1 MSKINKILSSFS
13 VQNTL
18 NPKIW
23 ENPESAK
30 DARLKPVVRKGLEK
44 IAEKFVENLGDD
56 VFVEDVHLM
65 GSLTNFNWSE
75 FSDFDLHVV
84 IDFDRYGKQEELYT
98 ELFDLKKKVFNQK
111 YDIKIFGYDVEVYPQ
126 KSSESPHSDGVY
138 SILEN
143 DWISVPEKTHKNINY
158 EVLKNKI
165 KTWVDKIDDAVEK
178 SETLD
183 DVEKLKELREKIKN
197 YRQSGLE
204 KEGEFSYENL
214 VFKFLRRSG
223 HIEKLFDTAKDIV
236 NKELSVENLVKEDF
250 APLTPIDIVSNSKFL
265 KSLMDLVDNNLMFEF
280 TPGQK
285 IPYEPEVELIQTG
298 LQYLGFS
305 LPRFGVDGKFG
316 PETKAATEKFQ
327 SSNGLSVN
335 GIFSTQDL
343 KYLIATLVSKDFKDS
358 QLQNIQY
365 EREFGLDRSSD
376 QEFYELML
384 KKLGAPVTNE
394 NLKFLLA
401 WRQAEGKSGQF
412 NPFNTTHKL
421 NDSTDFNSV
430 GVQNY
435 QSLDDGMYATLK
447 TLTNG
452 KYNCIINGL
461 INDIGASEIAKCP
474 SLEVWGTGGLVGKV
488 LAGYDS
494 GAEVKSPPLR

>member
-1 MSKINKILSSFS
+1 MSKIKKILSSFS

-23 ENPESAK
+23 ENPETPKEAK
-30 DARLKPVVRKGLEK
+30 LKPNVKVALEK
-44 IAEKFVENLGDD
+44 IADKFVDNLGDD
-56 VFVEDVHLM
+56 VFVEDVLLM
-65 GSLTNFNWSE
+65 GSLTNFNWSD

-84 IDFDRYGKQEELYT
+84 IDFERYGNQEELYF
-98 ELFDLKKKVFNQK
+98 ELFDLKKKVFNEK
-111 YDIKIFGYDVEVYPQ
+111 YDIKIYGYDVEVYPQ
-126 KSSESPHSDGVY
+126 KSTESPHSDGVY
-138 SILEN
+138 SVLEN
-143 DWISVPEKTHKNINY
+143 DWVSVPKKTHKNINY
-158 EVLKNKI
+158 EFLKSKI
-165 KTWVDKIDDAVEK
+165 KTWVDKIDAAVENTE
-178 SETLD
+178 SLE
-183 DVEKLKELREKIKN
+183 DVEKLKELREKIKK
-197 YRQSGLE
+197 YRQSGLD

-223 HIEKLFDTAKDIV
+223 HIEKLFDTAKEIT
-236 NKELSVENLVKEDF
+236 NRELSVETLVNEDF
-250 APLTPIDIVSNSKFL
+250 APLTPIDIVSGSKFL
-265 KSLMDLVDNNLMFEF
+265 KSLMDLVDNDLMFEF

-285 IPYEPEVELIQTG
+285 IPYEPQVELIQTG

-305 LPRFGVDGKFG
+305 LPRFGVDGKYG

-327 SSNGLSVN
+327 SSNGMP
-335 GIFSTQDL
+335 STGTFGKEEM

-358 QLQNIQY
+358 QLDKIQY
-365 EREFGLDRSSD
+365 EREFDLESSSD

-401 WRQAEGKSGQF
+401 WRQAEGKSGRY

-421 NDSTDFNSV
+421 EDSTNFNDV

-452 KYNCIINGL
+452 RYNCIINGL
-461 INDIGASEIAKCP
+461 INDIGAIEIAKCP
-474 SLEVWGTGGLVGKV
+474 SLEVWGTGNLVGKV
-488 LAGYDS
+488 LDGYES
-494 GAEVKSPPLR
+494 GATIKSPPLR